1 MSYINAKNITSDNI
15 TVTNLTVTNING
27 VPYSVNPCSN
37 SSTSGY
43 YVPCPD
49 CNYQGSDVCDC
60 GESCDYVESTYVPD
74 ECDCFVPCNNGGG
87 SSGTGPTGAAGSQGV
102 TGVTGPAGAD
112 GTSSG
117 TGATG
122 PTGTAGSQGATG
134 SVSGVIAIS
143 SSGFEYGGT
152 VDSEGFLQFA
162 YSIGGGT
169 GSTPGLQVGT
179 YSDIFTSQTIDLGSV
194 YPDGNFGNNW
204 TAKTSTGT
212 QNWSSVAV
220 SSSGQYQTALVY
232 DGYIYTSSDYGNNW
246 AEQLSDASRNW
257 SSNAISSTGIIQ
269 TAVVD

>member
-15 TVTNLTVTNING
+15 TVTNLTVTTING
-27 VPYSVNPCSN
+27 VPYNVNPCSN

-49 CNYQGSDVCDC
+49 CNYQGSDECDC
-60 GESCDYVESTYVPD
+60 GEMCDYVESTYVPD

-87 SSGTGPTGAAGSQGV
+87 GSSGTGPTGAQGATGPAGADGSS
-102 TGVTGPAGAD
+102 TGTGATGPTGSMGATGLTGPAGAD
-112 GTSSG
+112 GTSTG

-122 PTGTAGSQGATG
+122 PAGETGPTGSSGTQGATGEQGATG

-143 SSGFEYGGT
+143 STGFEYGGN
-152 VDSEGFLQFA
+152 VDSNGFLQFS

-179 YSDIFTSQTIDLGSV
+179 YSDIFTTQTIDLGSV

-204 TAKTSTGT
+204 TTKSSTET
-212 QNWSSVAV
+212 QNWSSVGF
-220 SSSGQYQTALVY
+220 S
-232 DGYIYTSSDYGNNW
+232 
-246 AEQLSDASRNW
+246 
-257 SSNAISSTGIIQ
+257 
-269 TAVVD
+269 